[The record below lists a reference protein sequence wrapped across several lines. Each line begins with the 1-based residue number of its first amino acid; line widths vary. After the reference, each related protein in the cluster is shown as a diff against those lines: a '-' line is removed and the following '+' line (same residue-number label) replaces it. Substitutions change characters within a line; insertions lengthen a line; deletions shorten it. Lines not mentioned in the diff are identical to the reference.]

1 MQIFSYISSFYQR
14 LNFAKVLLGLVFLLF
29 FTSFFFSEE
38 SYKISVENRF
48 LKTSSMYWLGTDHL
62 GRDFFSLL
70 LVGARNSIFFA
81 SIALIVGSFSGC
93 LLAFL
98 VVEIKSLSFVI
109 EEINK
114 IFLAIPIILSSI
126 LIYSFYKSG
135 WLCLLAIS
143 FFNIPYFYYLTK
155 NILAKILIKEYY
167 LFSQSIGNGHWNI
180 YRLHFFSQLYP
191 LWLVHFSIQWGVALL
206 MEAGLSYLGLGI
218 PQPTPSLGRIIY
230 ENRSFYELRAELIF
244 YPGLVLFLLVI
255 IFQYF
260 ADNLELKTGNYYE

>member
-1 MQIFSYISSFYQR
+1 MQIFSYIFGFFRR
-14 LNFAKVLLGLVFLLF
+14 LNFAKVLLGLVFFLF
-29 FTSFFFSEE
+29 FVSFFFSEE

-48 LKTSSMYWLGTDHL
+48 LENSFRHWLGTDQL

-70 LVGARNSIFFA
+70 LVGAKNSILFS
-81 SIALIVGSFSGC
+81 SIALIIGSGLGC

-98 VVEIKSLSFVI
+98 VLEIKYLNFIV

-114 IFLAIPIILSSI
+114 IFLSIPIILSAI

-155 NILAKILIKEYY
+155 NILAKILIKDYY
-167 LFSQSIGNGHWNI
+167 LFSRSINNNYWNI
-180 YRLHFFSQLYP
+180 YRLHFFPQIYP

-230 ENRSFYELRAELIF
+230 ENRSFYEFRTELIF

-260 ADNLELKTGNYYE
+260 ADNLEFKINYYE